1 MARLIQAARPV
12 PIRQIAR
19 PLPVAKPAPVSMKQA
34 ARLVSN
40 VNKSGGDMGLKLKI
54 SKKSFNQVMKVGAG
68 AISGA
73 AMGGP
78 FGAGAGVLT
87 ALTGKGKASPADLL
101 KGAADGSI
109 VGFAT
114 GKGIAGEIL
123 APKAQELFSKAKG
136 ALKKGKQVIKEGE
149 GAFAG
154 ASSAVKKT
162 GSMSEKVEDFMAD
175 AGAPIDGKP
184 SSMKAASL
192 LSGDFDIKKYL
203 PLLVL
208 LGLGI
213 AIVKR

>member
-1 MARLIQAARPV
+1 MAKPAPMSMIQAARPV
-12 PIRQIAR
+12 
-19 PLPVAKPAPVSMKQA
+19 L
-34 ARLVSN
+34 N
-40 VNKSGGDMGLKLKI
+40 VNKNGGDMGFKLKI
-54 SKKSFNQVMKVGAG
+54 NKKSLNTIMKAGAG

-78 FGAGAGVLT
+78 YGAGVGALT

-101 KGAADGSI
+101 KGAAAGSI
-109 VGFAT
+109 VGFAS
-114 GKGIAGEIL
+114 GKGIAGQLL
-123 APKAQELFSKAKG
+123 APKAQALFSKAQS
-136 ALKKGKQVIKEGE
+136 ALSKGKQAIKEGE

-154 ASSAVKKT
+154 ATSAVKKT

-175 AGAPIDGKP
+175 AGASIDGKP
-184 SSMKAASL
+184 SNMKAASL

-203 PLLVL
+203 PLLAL